1 MGVWRGLLWLNGAIA
16 LLPSS
21 AAIAFQPAQSPAP
34 RWEPLESIL
43 AQSEVLPSDRPSPR
57 LDDLPP
63 SRQPLPEPSPGLPS
77 PEDLLQ
83 VPTGP
88 EPEPTYE
95 GAGDRLCITQFEV
108 LGSTVFSPAALGAL
122 AGAAVFPA
130 APDCVVD
137 GRTPGYQLTFAQLQ
151 QARDAVTRY
160 YVDNG
165 YITSGAFIP
174 EQSLTSGLVQIQVLE
189 GQVEAI
195 EVQGLTRLNPAYVQ
209 NRIALAAQPPL
220 NVDRLL
226 QGLQLLQIDPLIAT
240 IEVELLEGLR
250 PGTNQ
255 LVAYLTEADPY
266 ILRFTLDNSRT
277 PLVGNLQRRVSGGH
291 LNLLGQG
298 DRLVVD
304 YANTSGSNSVD
315 LAYVYPLNA
324 RNGTLSLSHGRA
336 SSRVVDE
343 TFQSLNIASQSRYTE
358 LTYRQPLYQTPTQEL
373 ALSFTGSHQS
383 SASQF
388 NPGGFGELPFPSRG
402 ANDQGQTR
410 ITALRFSQDWTRRD
424 SRQVLALRS
433 QFSLGLNALGAV
445 QNPTPPDSNF
455 FSWRGQGQWVYLLGP
470 DTPLFLRSELQLAD
484 RPLLP
489 LEQIGIGGPAS
500 VRGYRQDQRLTDNG
514 FTASS
519 EVHVPVFRA
528 PAIDGLL
535 QVIPFVDLGI
545 GWNASDTSVDSNTLI
560 STGLGLSWTM
570 VGDFSARLDYGIP
583 LVSTPSTGS
592 SWQENGLTFSVR
604 YEPR

>member
-1 MGVWRGLLWLNGAIA
+1 MGMWKGWLGLTGAIA
-16 LLPSS
+16 LLPGS
-21 AAIAFQPAQSPAP
+21 AAIAFQPAQTP
-34 RWEPLESIL
+34 EIIL

-57 LDDLPP
+57 LDELPP
-63 SRQPLPEPSPGLPS
+63 SRQPLPELSPGLPS

-83 VPTGP
+83 VPPGP
-88 EPEPTYE
+88 EPGPAQGES
-95 GAGDRLCITQFEV
+95 DRLCIAQFEV
-108 LGSTVFSPAALGAL
+108 VGSTIASPTALADL

-130 APDCVVD
+130 ASDCMVD
-137 GRTPGYQLTFAQLQ
+137 DPTPRPGYQLTFPQLQ

-165 YITSGAFIP
+165 YITSGALIP
-174 EQSLTSGLVQIQVLE
+174 EQRLDAGIVQIQVLE
-189 GQVEAI
+189 GQVDAI
-195 EVQGLTRLNPAYVQ
+195 EVQGLTRLNPTYVQ

-220 NVDRLL
+220 NVERLL
-226 QGLQLLQIDPLIAT
+226 QGLQLLQTDPLIAT

-266 ILRFTLDNSRT
+266 RLQFTLDNSRT
-277 PLVGNLQRRVSGGH
+277 PLVGSVQRRVSGGH

-298 DRLVVD
+298 DRLVVN
-304 YANTSGSNSVD
+304 YANTSGSNSLN
-315 LAYVYPLNA
+315 LAYIYPLNA

-336 SSRVVDE
+336 NSRVIDE
-343 TFQSLNIASQSRYTE
+343 TFQILNIASQSRYTE
-358 LTYRQPLYQTPTQEL
+358 ITYRQPLYQTPTQEL
-373 ALSFTGSHQS
+373 ALSFTGSRQS

-402 ANDQGQTR
+402 ANDQGNTR
-410 ITALRFSQDWTRRD
+410 LTALRFSQDWTRRD

-433 QFSLGLNALGAV
+433 QFSLGLNALGAT
-445 QNPTPPDSNF
+445 QNPIPPDGNF

-470 DTPLFLRSELQLAD
+470 DTPFFLRSELQLAD

-489 LEQIGIGGPAS
+489 LEQIGLGGPDS

-519 EVHVPVFRA
+519 EVHVPIFRA

-535 QVIPFVDLGI
+535 QVIPFIDLGI
-545 GWNASDTSVDSNTLI
+545 GWNAIDTSVDSNTLL
-560 STGLGLSWTM
+560 STGLGLSWVM
-570 VGDFSARLDYGIP
+570 VGGFSARLDYGIP

-604 YEPR
+604 YEPY